1 VTEPRTYFCP
11 TSLGGCG
18 KRLGVRRLP
27 FDARCRRCFKE
38 FRFKGDGE
46 HALTVTRIGATL
58 VANTE

>member
-1 VTEPRTYFCP
+1 MTEPRLYFCP

-27 FDARCRRCFKE
+27 FPVRCRRCFK
-38 FRFKGDGE
+38 RFYFKSDGSDG
-46 HALTVTRIGATL
+46 LTIKQIGATL